1 MQIIAFM
8 RTGGDDH
15 LDVLIELAENHH
27 QPVYG
32 EAAELRIGT
41 REKSA
46 RQIRRPVMP
55 GLEPGIQ
62 AAPYI
67 IITRLSALDARVK
80 PVHDEFGRLPW
91 THYLAYR
98 FEKCII

>member
-1 MQIIAFM
+1 MVKRPTFA
-8 RTGGDDH
+8 
-15 LDVLIELAENHH
+15 
-27 QPVYG
+27 
-32 EAAELRIGT
+32 LRM
-41 REKSA
+41 REKSDA

-80 PVHDEFGRLPW
+80 PVHDE
-91 THYLAYR
+91 T
-98 FEKCII
+98 